1 MAYCLSVTL
10 KNRLQAYAPGLT
22 PKAVLETMAKIQM
35 IDVSFPTTD
44 GRLLVMARYTEP
56 EPEQKILLHKLKLT
70 LPDQPPP
77 RSGNTAKEMPKELMK
92 M

>member
-1 MAYCLSVTL
+1 
-10 KNRLQAYAPGLT
+10 
-22 PKAVLETMAKIQM
+22 
-35 IDVSFPTTD
+35 
-44 GRLLVMARYTEP
+44 MARYTEP